1 MLIPNDGW
9 FLSANCKY
17 IIPAFSGVLKY
28 LFLGFS
34 IEATLYTH
42 IFRYCFCSFL
52 VLREI
57 RRNRCPESCSIDV
70 FIRGKC
76 FHVKI

>member
-28 LFLGFS
+28 LFQGSS
-34 IEATLYTH
+34 IEATLITTFST
-42 IFRYCFCSFL
+42 IAFAAFWF
-52 VLREI
+52 
-57 RRNRCPESCSIDV
+57 
-70 FIRGKC
+70 
-76 FHVKI
+76 